1 MRNKQN
7 IEYIYKQNLEESII
21 EYLSIEKNLELR
33 QAMDIYYNS
42 RLAKQIEQGTYGIE
56 NMDYKYLA
64 QDLIEN
70 EPEQSRIINKYLTR
84 YVDVKKSLQR
94 NEGGIAK

>member
-1 MRNKQN
+1 MPSKKD
-7 IEYIYKQNLEESII
+7 IDYVYKQNLEESII
-21 EYLSIEKNLELR
+21 EYLSKEKKLELR
-33 QAMDIYYNS
+33 QAMDIYYQS

-70 EPEQSRIINKYLTR
+70 EPELFSRF
-84 YVDVKKSLQR
+84 Q
-94 NEGGIAK
+94 

>member
-1 MRNKQN
+1 MRSKKD
-7 IEYIYKQNLEESII
+7 IDYVYKQNLEESII
-21 EYLSIEKNLELR
+21 EYLSKEKKLELR
-33 QAMDIYYNS
+33 RAMDIYYQS

-70 EPEQSRIINKYLTR
+70 EPELFSKLN
-84 YVDVKKSLQR
+84 
-94 NEGGIAK
+94 